1 MATKRASHS
10 LPLDSTVGDGWYDLL
25 PAGEFSGRDG
35 RGPYL
40 NDQPETLLAAFAEW
54 GMPLCIDYHH
64 QSENAESQTGLV
76 PAAGWG
82 KELRIQDGR
91 IQARIEWTDEAAA
104 AIEAKKVMYLS
115 PVFDYDAKTGRVLR
129 IVMAALTNT
138 PNLELKPLA
147 SHSQGGPMDE
157 IVQRIMYV
165 LNLPATSTPEEVRS
179 HFERVLTYLGG
190 QGGAATTEQAM
201 KKAAHSLGLAE
212 SATWPEI
219 ARAAASRLDS
229 GAFVPKADFERVSH
243 ELETLKKDSHA
254 AAVDTAVREAMQARK
269 IVPAQEGVM
278 RAFASRDMEGFK
290 AFIEAQPEIV
300 KAGETVPN
308 APPSATASH
317 TADLPVPSGY
327 KVDSEKAELHKR
339 AKDYQAKHGG
349 TFVAAV
355 KAVQQSQ

>member
-1 MATKRASHS
+1 MMS
-10 LPLDSTVGDGWYDLL
+10 
-25 PAGEFSGRDG
+25 
-35 RGPYL
+35 
-40 NDQPETLLAAFAEW
+40 AE
-54 GMPLCIDYHH
+54 GKI
-64 QSENAESQTGLV
+64 GLV

-82 KELRIQDGR
+82 KEMRVQDGR
-91 IQARIEWTDEAAA
+91 VQALIDWTDAAKA
-104 AIEAKKVMYLS
+104 AIEAKEAMYLS
-115 PVFDYDAKTGRVLR
+115 PVFDYDESTGRVIQ
-129 IVMAALTNT
+129 IVCAGLTNL
-138 PNLELKPLA
+138 PNLHLAPLTK
-147 SHSQGGPMDE
+147 HSMGKPMDD
-157 IVQRIMYV
+157 IVERICYV
-165 LNLPATSTPEEVRS
+165 LNLPMTSTPDEIKT
-179 HFERVLTYLGG
+179 HLERVVSYLG
-190 QGGAATTEQAM
+190 QGGAASAEASM
-201 KKAAHSLGLAE
+201 KKVAHSLGLPE
-212 SATWPEI
+212 STTWPEI
-219 ARAAASRLDS
+219 ARAAASRLES
-229 GAFVPKADFERVSH
+229 GAFVPKADFDRVSH

-317 TADLPVPSGY
+317 AADLPVPSGY
-327 KVDSEKAELHKR
+327 KVDSERAELHKR